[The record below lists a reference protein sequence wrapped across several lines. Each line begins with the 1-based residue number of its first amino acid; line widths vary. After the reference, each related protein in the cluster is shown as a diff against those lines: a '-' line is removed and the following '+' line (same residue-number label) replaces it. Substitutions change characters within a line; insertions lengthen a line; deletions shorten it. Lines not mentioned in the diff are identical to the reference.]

1 MLNRKKLYSLHQN
14 DLKLQIEMNKD
25 KVVDDCKMNRTD
37 MIFNRKLLNHMDDS
51 IPNKKRGR
59 VLSKPY

>member
-14 DLKLQIEMNKD
+14 DLKLQMEMRND
-25 KVVDDCKMNRTD
+25 KTVDDCKMNRTD
-37 MIFNRKLLNHMDDS
+37 MIFNRKLLNHMDES
-51 IPNKKRGR
+51 IPKTKKGR

>member
-1 MLNRKKLYSLHQN
+1 
-14 DLKLQIEMNKD
+14 MNKD